1 MYAESSSGFSNVVR
15 NRPVGDQVFDERNAI
30 ASVLY
35 NLLSPT
41 LSTLNAVAHGGRF
54 NTVTVEGETG
64 KFERSG
70 PGAYQNLSERT
81 ADGRGGDCNDLRS
94 SVDAI
99 RRMVNNNGPSYDFNR
114 FRGGRTPVGN
124 STVIGGS
131 RFGYGGITNTG
142 RGPW

>member
-1 MYAESSSGFSNVVR
+1 MYAESSSGFSNV
-15 NRPVGDQVFDERNAI
+15 NNGPVGSQVFDERNAI

-41 LSTLNAVAHGGRF
+41 LTTFNAIAHSGRF
-54 NTVTVEGETG
+54 NSVTTRGETQ
-64 KFERSG
+64 KFDGSA
-70 PGAYQNLSERT
+70 PGSYQNLSERT
-81 ADGRGGDCNDLRS
+81 ADGRGGNCNDLRS

-99 RRMVNNNGPSYDFNR
+99 RRMVNNNGPSYGFNR

-142 RGPW
+142 LGPW